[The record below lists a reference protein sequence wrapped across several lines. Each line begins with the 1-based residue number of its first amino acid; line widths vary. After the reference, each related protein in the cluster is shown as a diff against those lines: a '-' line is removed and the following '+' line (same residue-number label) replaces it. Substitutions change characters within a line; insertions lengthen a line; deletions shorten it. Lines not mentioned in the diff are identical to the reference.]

1 MPVQKKSRGF
11 RDISLSFQKHPITRD
26 IVTLKDADAIKRA
39 VQNLVRIRVGEVFF
53 RNDIGTKL
61 TGSLFE
67 LANDD
72 LIDPLISE
80 IETVITNFEPRVKLK
95 NVNVS
100 SIPDENSLNVE
111 ISYDIIGL
119 PLPQQTIDF
128 ILEPTRL

>member
-11 RDISLSFQKHPITRD
+11 RDISLSFQKHPITKD

-80 IETVITNFEPRVKLK
+80 IETVITNFEPRVNLK
-95 NVNVS
+95 NVSVS
-100 SIPDENSLNVE
+100 TIPDENSLNVE
-111 ISYDIIGL
+111 IAYDIIGL

>member
-1 MPVQKKSRGF
+1 VPVQKKSRGF

-72 LIDPLISE
+72 LVDPLISE
-80 IETVITNFEPRVKLK
+80 IETVITNFEPRVNLK
-95 NVNVS
+95 NVSVS
-100 SIPDENSLNVE
+100 TIPDENSLNVE
-111 ISYDIIGL
+111 IAYDIIGL